1 MANPGEGVMGVLKLI
16 IKKYPWVFMAPL
28 IGGIILVGVS
38 TGYTMYRAFSY
49 KPPAVP
55 QGTEEDKHAPESRP
69 LLDHYAVISQRD
81 LFASAL
87 SGAEERV
94 EAEGDNVRAPT
105 VSFKLM
111 GTVVVSPGV
120 SAAIIE
126 DPATRE
132 QELFHENDM
141 VQGVKIVKIL
151 RNKVIV
157 DKDGYEEVVEV
168 VEETP
173 RTSSTPPV
181 QQPRRVQRPPVRRP
195 VKVQPPTEKQPA
207 R

>member
-1 MANPGEGVMGVLKLI
+1 
-16 IKKYPWVFMAPL
+16 MAPL
-28 IGGIILVGVS
+28 VGGIILLGVS

-49 KPPAVP
+49 TPPAVP
-55 QGTEEDKHAPESRP
+55 QATEEDEHAPESRP
-69 LLDHYAVISQRD
+69 TLDHYAVISQRE

-87 SGAEERV
+87 SGAEEPV
-94 EAEGDNVRAPT
+94 ESGQSKTRSPT

-111 GTVVVSPGV
+111 GTVVVTPGV

-141 VQGVKIVKIL
+141 VQGVKIVRIL

-157 DKDGYEEVVEV
+157 NKDGYEEVVEV
-168 VEETP
+168 VEEPPKT
-173 RTSSTPPV
+173 TTPPV
-181 QQPRRVQRPPVRRP
+181 QQPRRVQRAPVRRP
-195 VKVQPPTEKQPA
+195 VKVQPPTEKSPEF
-207 R
+207 

>member
-1 MANPGEGVMGVLKLI
+1 MGVLKLI

-49 KPPAVP
+49 APPAVP
-55 QGTEEDKHAPESRP
+55 HTTEEDTHAQESRP
-69 LLDHYAVISQRD
+69 ALDHYAVISERD

-87 SGAEERV
+87 SVAEEVGEAKQDNARV
-94 EAEGDNVRAPT
+94 ST
-105 VSFKLM
+105 VSLKLM
-111 GTVVVSPGV
+111 GTVVVNPGV

-132 QELFHENDM
+132 QEIFHENDM

-168 VEETP
+168 VEEPPQTSSAPSHVRQP
-173 RTSSTPPV
+173 RTI
-181 QQPRRVQRPPVRRP
+181 QRPPVRRP
-195 VKVQPPTEKQPA
+195 VKVVPPSENPPKP
-207 R
+207 

>member
-1 MANPGEGVMGVLKLI
+1 MGVLKLI

-49 KPPAVP
+49 APPAVP
-55 QGTEEDKHAPESRP
+55 HTTEEDTHAQESRP
-69 LLDHYAVISQRD
+69 ALDHYAVISERD

-94 EAEGDNVRAPT
+94 EAESAKTRAPT
-105 VSFKLM
+105 VSLKLM
-111 GTVVVSPGV
+111 GTVVVNPGV

-132 QELFHENDM
+132 QEIFHENDM

-168 VEETP
+168 VEEPPQSSSAPSPVRQP
-173 RTSSTPPV
+173 RTI
-181 QQPRRVQRPPVRRP
+181 QRPPVRRP
-195 VKVQPPTEKQPA
+195 VKVVPPSENPPEP
-207 R
+207 

>member
-1 MANPGEGVMGVLKLI
+1 MGVLKLI

-49 KPPAVP
+49 APPAVP
-55 QGTEEDKHAPESRP
+55 HTTEEDTHAQESRP
-69 LLDHYAVISQRD
+69 ALDHYAVISERD

-87 SGAEERV
+87 SVAEEVGEAKQDNARV
-94 EAEGDNVRAPT
+94 ST
-105 VSFKLM
+105 VSLKLM
-111 GTVVVSPGV
+111 GTVVVNPGV

-132 QELFHENDM
+132 QEIFHENDM

-157 DKDGYEEVVEV
+157 NKDGYEEVVEV
-168 VEETP
+168 VEEPPKT
-173 RTSSTPPV
+173 TAPPV
-181 QQPRRVQRPPVRRP
+181 QQPRTIQRPPVRRP
-195 VKVQPPTEKQPA
+195 VKVVPPSENPPKP
-207 R
+207 

>member
-1 MANPGEGVMGVLKLI
+1 MGVLKLI
-16 IKKYPWVFMAPL
+16 IQKYPWVVMAPL
-28 IGGIILVGVS
+28 IGGIILVCVS

-49 KPPAVP
+49 TPPAVP
-55 QGTEEDKHAPESRP
+55 KSTEEDSQAPESRN

-81 LFASAL
+81 LFAAAL
-87 SGAEERV
+87 SGVEKRMKAEQ
-94 EAEGDNVRAPT
+94 AKTRAPT

-126 DPATRE
+126 DPATRK
-132 QELFHENDM
+132 QDVFHENDM

-168 VEETP
+168 VEEPPKT
-173 RTSSTPPV
+173 TKSPV
-181 QQPRRVQRPPVRRP
+181 QQRRTIRKTPVRRP
-195 VKVQPPTEKQPA
+195 VKVQPPTEKSPEFN
-207 R
+207 

>member
-1 MANPGEGVMGVLKLI
+1 VDALGVLKLI

-38 TGYTMYRAFSY
+38 TGYTMYRALSY
-49 KPPAVP
+49 NPPAVP
-55 QGTEEDKHAPESRP
+55 ETTEEDMKAPESRP

-94 EAEGDNVRAPT
+94 EAKQAKTRAPT

-111 GTVVVSPGV
+111 GTVVVSSGV

-141 VQGVKIVKIL
+141 VQGVRIVKIL

-168 VEETP
+168 VEEPPKT
-173 RTSSTPPV
+173 TASPV

-195 VKVQPPTEKQPA
+195 VKVQPSIENPHEP
-207 R
+207 